1 MEEERRQQG
10 PKDKGSAGSQGAMGD
25 EIAQEIN
32 RLADALGHA
41 ARSAWSSEQRHQ
53 LEAELRRG
61 MAALMENVEEALAK
75 FNRSEQGQELRGQ
88 AEKVAE
94 RVRHSGLAADLTDG
108 LAKGL
113 QMAATEVQKFADNLE
128 EQQARPDKAQ
138 DIPVQQ
144 GDDARNTR
152 ED

>member
-1 MEEERRQQG
+1 
-10 PKDKGSAGSQGAMGD
+10 
-25 EIAQEIN
+25 
-32 RLADALGHA
+32 
-41 ARSAWSSEQRHQ
+41 
-53 LEAELRRG
+53 